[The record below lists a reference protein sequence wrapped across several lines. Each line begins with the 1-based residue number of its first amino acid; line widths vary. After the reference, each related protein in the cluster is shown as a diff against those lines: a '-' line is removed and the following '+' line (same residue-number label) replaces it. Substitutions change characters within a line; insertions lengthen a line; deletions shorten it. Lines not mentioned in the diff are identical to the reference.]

1 MNQER
6 QIALRPSRRSPEDM
20 RAVTLE
26 RGVSK
31 HAEGSCL
38 VRFGDTQ
45 VLCTASLDEKVPPWL
60 RGAGKGWVTAEYG
73 MLPRATNERTRR
85 EASSGKQSGRTLEI
99 QRLIGRSLRAVTDLV
114 GLGERQILIDCDVIQ
129 ADGGTRTA
137 SITGAWV
144 ALRDCLEWMRA
155 RDMVTKPVLAD
166 HVAAVSAGIY
176 RGKPVLDLDYA
187 EDSEAETDAN
197 FVMTGSGGIVE
208 IQGTAEGAP
217 FSEEDFANLMKLA
230 RSGIARLVELQ
241 KLAIL

>member
-1 MNQER
+1 METVTE
-6 QIALRPSRRSPEDM
+6 AAARPSKRGAADM
-20 RAVTLE
+20 RPVTLE
-26 RGVSK
+26 RGVAR

-38 VRFGDTQ
+38 VKFGDTH

-73 MLPRATNERTRR
+73 MLPRATHDRTRR
-85 EASSGKQSGRTLEI
+85 EASAGKQSGRTLEI
-99 QRLIGRSLRAVTDLV
+99 QRLIGRSLRAVVDLPA
-114 GLGERQILIDCDVIQ
+114 LGERQIMVDCDVLQ

-144 ALRDCLEWMRA
+144 ALRDCIEWMRA

-176 RGKPVLDLDYA
+176 RGTPVLDLEYV

-197 FVMTGSGGIVE
+197 FVMTGSGGFVE
-208 IQGTAEGAP
+208 IQSTAEGKP
-217 FSEEDFANLMKLA
+217 FTDTEFESLKGLA
-230 RSGIARLVELQ
+230 RSGIAQLVELQ